1 MGVYAVEGGDEVRRM
16 IDRYQGREMQNAL
29 RRAVRAGGKVMQ
41 ASLKVAAAAEPSGN
55 VPDSFKKVP
64 APKVSTRGGISGR
77 DIVAKVRP
85 KSPLFNIF
93 EPGAEPHDIAPGK
106 VHREHSVRGKKG
118 RYAGPGAV
126 TRTGPG
132 FLAGPAADSQ
142 GSWDPVGRKRG
153 GGFFARRT
161 VHHPGM
167 SSREILPSA
176 FQAGRTAAQL
186 AIAEAL
192 FTHTRHR

>member
-1 MGVYAVEGGDEVRRM
+1 MGIYAVEGGDEVRRM
-16 IDRYQGREMQNAL
+16 LGQYEGRELHNAL

-41 ASLKVAAAAEPSGN
+41 ASLKVAAATEPSGN

-64 APKVSTRGGISGR
+64 APKVSASMRQGG

-93 EPGAEPHDIAPGK
+93 EPGAGAHDIPPGK
-106 VHREHSVRGKKG
+106 VHREHSVRGKRG

-132 FLAGPAADSQ
+132 FLSGPPAADP
-142 GSWDPVGRKRG
+142 GSWDAVGRKRG
-153 GGFFARRT
+153 SRFFATRT